1 MFLKGNKKDVST
13 DNVAHISELISKNG
27 MEEEV
32 ENFVTRSVHD
42 IKFTVIIKPAI
53 ISLVALVISF
63 FIDLSYV
70 PILGDVSINIG
81 KYLFPSWKPTP
92 SPVVPFTFW
101 WLPVLVYVL
110 FIFLAWLAYNKL
122 KIELVRT
129 PASETIDRIITSYTS
144 VVDSISTALPLIGAA
159 ILLISIRLGEAIFVG
174 LSVPFE
180 IKSLIILALGKLFEP
195 VLDQLSVEFQSIVNH
210 VTNFK
215 ERYYSKIQIDSSNN
229 LLNKLSP
236 IDSNKN
242 VEISEKAI
250 ENLNKFNLLLERTTK
265 LSVVLNSN
273 LSLINQLYEKMN
285 SAADISNEKMEQ
297 LKSLANSITQATD
310 SLKDEKAI
318 TGLKHLEAIVNKK

>member
-1 MFLKGNKKDVST
+1 MFLKGNKGNVST
-13 DNVAHISELISKNG
+13 ENVTHISELISKNG
-27 MEEEV
+27 MEQEV
-32 ENFVTRSVHD
+32 ENFVTRSAND
-42 IKFTVIIKPAI
+42 IKFNVIIKPAI
-53 ISLVALVISF
+53 ISFVALVISF
-63 FIDLSYV
+63 FIDLSKV
-70 PILGDVSINIG
+70 PFLGDVSINIG
-81 KYLFPSWKPTP
+81 RYLFPSWKPTP

-101 WLPVLVYVL
+101 WLPILVYLL
-110 FIFLAWLAYNKL
+110 FLLLAWLAYNKL
-122 KIELVRT
+122 KTEIVRT

-215 ERYYSKIQIDSSNN
+215 ERYYSKIQLDSSNN
-229 LLNKLSP
+229 LLNKLSTT
-236 IDSNKN
+236 DGNKN
-242 VEISEKAI
+242 IEISETAI
-250 ENLNKFNLLLERTTK
+250 ANLNKFNALLERTTK

-273 LSLINQLYEKMN
+273 LGLINQLYEKMN
-285 SAADISNEKMEQ
+285 SAADISNERMEQ
-297 LKSLANSITQATD
+297 IKSLANSITQATD
-310 SLKDEKAI
+310 SLKDEKTI